1 MNLLPQVLVFLIAA
15 CLAVPLSRKSGFG
28 SVLGYLIAGVVIG
41 PRCLQLIT
49 SVDAILSFSQIGVV
63 LLLFI
68 IGLELQPSRLWALR
82 RTVFGMGLVQV
93 LVSTALLML
102 AAKAFG
108 LGLIPALVTGFGLS
122 LSSTAFVLQMLAEKK
137 QLMEHHGRA
146 AFGILLFQDIAAI
159 PVLALLKVFNAGAA
173 PHQTHM
179 LISILIVV
187 AVVVVLVV
195 TGGRYLLRPLF
206 KFIMQFGSQ
215 EIFTATALLIVIAAG
230 LIANAI
236 GLSMGLGAFIAGVL
250 LADSSFR
257 HELEADLEPFKGL
270 LLGLFFVAVGMS
282 VNLGL
287 LAKIP
292 LMVIAVVAGM
302 LALKGIVLYVMAKLY
317 RLPDA
322 APRNLAV
329 DLAMGG
335 EFAFVI
341 FNSAAEYQIFS
352 RPVVDL
358 LNLAV
363 TLSMA
368 ATPFLVLFN
377 EKVIQR
383 FQKEHAPPAF
393 DNIDEPGNPV
403 VIAGFGRFGQVVG
416 RVLRLKKIPFT
427 AMDANIEDVD
437 VVRRFGN
444 KVYYGDASRL
454 DLLRAAHVEQAK
466 IFVLAIDDVAAS
478 VRTAEVV
485 RKNFPQLRIYA
496 RARNRHH
503 THLLTELG
511 VTNIVRETLYSSLKL
526 TEAVFEGLGQPA
538 HETRALLERFQRY
551 DEELLKRQFAVFR
564 DENKLIQTTKEAA
577 AELQRLF
584 EEDNR
589 SKTAAAPATETSA

>member
-1 MNLLPQVLVFLIAA
+1 MNFLPQMLVFLIAA

-41 PRCLQLIT
+41 PWCLRLIT
-49 SVDAILSFSQIGVV
+49 SVEAILNFSEIGVV

-82 RTVFGMGLVQV
+82 RTVFGMGAVQV
-93 LVSTALLML
+93 LVSTALLTL
-102 AAKAFG
+102 AARA
-108 LGLIPALVTGFGLS
+108 LGMELVPALVVGFGLS

-159 PVLALLKVFNAGAA
+159 PVLALLRIFHPDAA
-173 PHQTHM
+173 HHSTHLLTTVLTIIM
-179 LISILIVV
+179 VV
-187 AVVVVLVV
+187 AVSV
-195 TGGRYLLRPLF
+195 TGGRYVLRPLF
-206 KFIMQFGSQ
+206 RFVMRFGSP
-215 EIFTATALLIVIAAG
+215 EIFTASALLIVIGAG
-230 LIANAI
+230 MVANSI

-250 LADSSFR
+250 LADSSYR

-292 LMVIAVVAGM
+292 LIVTGLVIGL
-302 LALKGIVLYVMAKLY
+302 LALKGGVLYSMAKLY
-317 RLPDA
+317 KLPDA
-322 APRNLAV
+322 APRNLAIE
-329 DLAMGG
+329 LAMGG

-341 FNSAAEYQIFS
+341 FNSAAGYQIFTQS
-352 RPVVDL
+352 VVDL

-368 ATPFLVLFN
+368 ITPLLVLFN
-377 EKVIQR
+377 EKIIQR

-393 DNIDEPGNPV
+393 DSIDEPGNPV

-437 VVRRFGN
+437 VVRRYGN

-454 DLLRAAHVEQAK
+454 DLLRAARVEHAR

-478 VRTAEVV
+478 VRTAEIV
-485 RKNFPQLRIYA
+485 RKHFPHVQIYA

-503 THLLTELG
+503 SHLLTELG
-511 VTNIVRETLYSSLKL
+511 VKISVRETLFSSLKL
-526 TEAVFEGLGQPA
+526 TEQVLEALGQPA
-538 HETRALLERFQRY
+538 HETRALLDKFQRY
-551 DEELLKRQFAVFR
+551 DEDLLRRQHAVFR
-564 DENKLIQTTKEAA
+564 DESQLIQTTKEAA
-577 AELQRLF
+577 EELQRLF

-589 SKTAAAPATETSA
+589 SKAAAVPAAENSA

>member
-1 MNLLPQVLVFLIAA
+1 MSFLPQVLVFLIAA
-15 CLAVPLSRKSGFG
+15 CVAVPLSRKSGFG

-41 PRCLQLIT
+41 PWCLRLIT

-82 RTVFGMGLVQV
+82 RTVFGMGAVQV
-93 LVSTALLML
+93 LVSTALLTL
-102 AAKAFG
+102 AARA
-108 LGLIPALVTGFGLS
+108 LGLELVPALVAGFGLS

-137 QLMEHHGRA
+137 QLMDHHGRA

-159 PVLALLKVFNAGAA
+159 PVLALLRVLHGGASL
-173 PHQTHM
+173 HDTHF
-179 LISILIVV
+179 LTSVIIIVV
-187 AVVVVLVV
+187 AVGALV
-195 TGGRYLLRPLF
+195 TGGRYVLRPLF
-206 KFIMQFGSQ
+206 RFVMQFGSP
-215 EIFTATALLIVIAAG
+215 EIFTASALLIVIGAG
-230 LIANAI
+230 FIANSI

-250 LADSSFR
+250 LADSSYR

-287 LAKIP
+287 LVKIP
-292 LMVIAVVAGM
+292 LIVIGVVVGM
-302 LALKGIVLYVMAKLY
+302 LALKGIVLYAMAKLY
-317 RLPDA
+317 KLPDA
-322 APRNLAV
+322 TPRNLAF
-329 DLAMGG
+329 DLSMGG

-341 FNSAAEYQIFS
+341 FNSAAGYQMFS
-352 RPVVDL
+352 QSLVDI

-383 FQKEHAPPAF
+383 FQEENAPPPF
-393 DNIDEPGNPV
+393 DRIDEPGNPV

-416 RVLRLKKIPFT
+416 RVLRLKKITFT
-427 AMDANIEDVD
+427 ALDANLEDVD
-437 VVRRFGN
+437 DLRRYGN

-466 IFVLAIDDVAAS
+466 IFVLAIDNVEAS
-478 VRTAEVV
+478 VRTAEMV
-485 RKNFPQLRIYA
+485 RKHFPQVQIYA

-503 THLLTELG
+503 SHLLTDLG
-511 VTNIVRETLYSSLKL
+511 VRAIVRETLYSSLHL
-526 TEAVFEGLGQPA
+526 TEQVLEGLGQPA
-538 HETRALLERFQRY
+538 HETRELLEKFQRY
-551 DEELLKRQFAVFR
+551 DEELLQRQHAVFR
-564 DENKLIQTTKEAA
+564 DETRLIQTTKEAA
-577 AELQRLF
+577 EELRHLF
-584 EEDNR
+584 EED
-589 SKTAAAPATETSA
+589 SQSDEPVVAPAKGSSA

>member
-1 MNLLPQVLVFLIAA
+1 MNFLPQVLVFLIAA

-41 PRCLQLIT
+41 PWCLQLIT
-49 SVDAILSFSQIGVV
+49 SVDTILSFSQIGVV

-82 RTVFGMGLVQV
+82 RTVFGMGAVQV
-93 LVSTALLML
+93 LVSTMLLTL
-102 AAKAFG
+102 AARA
-108 LGLIPALVTGFGLS
+108 LGLELVPALIAGFGLS

-137 QLMEHHGRA
+137 QLTEYHGRA

-159 PVLALLKVFNAGAA
+159 PVLALLRVFHASATQH
-173 PHQTHM
+173 PTH
-179 LISILIVV
+179 LLTSIIIIVM
-187 AVVVVLVV
+187 VVVVSV
-195 TGGRYLLRPLF
+195 TGGRYVLRPLF
-206 KFIMQFGSQ
+206 RFVMQFGSP
-215 EIFTATALLIVIAAG
+215 EIFTASALLIVIGAG
-230 LIANAI
+230 LIANSI

-250 LADSSFR
+250 LADSSYR

-287 LAKIP
+287 LTQIP
-292 LMVIAVVAGM
+292 LVVISVVAGM
-302 LALKGIVLYVMAKLY
+302 LALKGIVLYAMAKLY
-317 RLPDA
+317 KLPDA
-322 APRNLAV
+322 APRNLAI

-341 FNSAAEYQIFS
+341 FNSAAGYQIFS
-352 RPVVDL
+352 QSMVDL

-437 VVRRFGN
+437 VVRRYGN

-454 DLLRAAHVEQAK
+454 DLLRAARVEHAK

-478 VRTAEVV
+478 VRTAEIV
-485 RKNFPQLRIYA
+485 RKHFPQVQIYA

-503 THLLTELG
+503 SHLLTELG
-511 VTNIVRETLYSSLKL
+511 VKVSVRETLYSSLKL
-526 TEAVFEGLGQPA
+526 TEQVLEALGQPA
-538 HETRALLERFQRY
+538 HETRALLDKFQHY
-551 DEELLKRQFAVFR
+551 DEDLLQRQHAVFR
-564 DENKLIQTTKEAA
+564 DESKLIQTTKEAA
-577 AELQRLF
+577 EELQRLF

-589 SKTAAAPATETSA
+589 SKAAATPVAENST

>member
-1 MNLLPQVLVFLIAA
+1 MNFLPQVLVFLIAA
-15 CLAVPLSRKSGFG
+15 CVAVPLSRKSGFG
-28 SVLGYLIAGVVIG
+28 SVLGYLIAGVVVG
-41 PRCLQLIT
+41 PWCLRLIT
-49 SVDAILSFSQIGVV
+49 SVDAILSFSEIGVV

-82 RTVFGMGLVQV
+82 RTVFGMGAVQV
-93 LVSTALLML
+93 LVSTVLLTL
-102 AAKAFG
+102 AAR
-108 LGLIPALVTGFGLS
+108 LLSLDWVPALVAGFALS

-137 QLMEHHGRA
+137 QLMDHHGRA

-159 PVLALLKVFNAGAA
+159 PVLALLRVFHGGTSLHN
-173 PHQTHM
+173 THFVYSV
-179 LISILIVV
+179 IVIVV
-187 AVVVVLVV
+187 VIGLLV
-195 TGGRYLLRPLF
+195 TGGRYVLRPLF
-206 KFIMQFGSQ
+206 RFVIQFGSP
-215 EIFTATALLIVIAAG
+215 EIFTATALLIVIGAG
-230 LIANAI
+230 LIANSI
-236 GLSMGLGAFIAGVL
+236 GLSMGLGAFIAGML
-250 LADSSFR
+250 LADSSYR

-270 LLGLFFVAVGMS
+270 LLGLFFLAVGMS

-287 LAKIP
+287 LVKIP
-292 LMVIAVVAGM
+292 FIVIGVVVGM
-302 LALKGIVLYVMAKLY
+302 LALKSMVLFGMAKLY
-317 RLPDA
+317 RLPGA

-329 DLAMGG
+329 DLSMGG

-341 FNSAAEYQIFS
+341 FNTAAGYQMFDQS
-352 RPVVDL
+352 VVDI

-368 ATPFLVLFN
+368 VTPFLVLFN

-383 FQKEHAPPAF
+383 FQEENAPPPF

-403 VIAGFGRFGQVVG
+403 VIAGFGRFGQIVG
-416 RVLRLKKIPFT
+416 RVLRLKNITFT
-427 AMDANIEDVD
+427 ALDANLEDVD

-466 IFVLAIDDVAAS
+466 VFVLAIDDVAAS

-485 RKNFPQLRIYA
+485 RKNFPQVRIYA

-538 HETRALLERFQRY
+538 HETRALLERFQQY
-551 DEELLKRQFAVFR
+551 DEALLKRQFAVFR
-564 DENKLIQTTKEAA
+564 DESKLIQTTKEAA

-584 EEDNR
+584 EEDNQ
-589 SKTAAAPATETSA
+589 SKPVATPASVRGA

>member
-1 MNLLPQVLVFLIAA
+1 MNFLPQVLVFLIAA

-41 PRCLQLIT
+41 PWCLQLIT

-82 RTVFGMGLVQV
+82 RTVFGMGMVQV
-93 LVSTALLML
+93 LVSTALLTL
-102 AAKAFG
+102 AARA
-108 LGLIPALVTGFGLS
+108 LGLELVPALVAGFGLS

-137 QLMEHHGRA
+137 QLTEHHGRA

-159 PVLALLKVFNAGAA
+159 PVLALLRVFHADASLH
-173 PHQTHM
+173 PMHLLT
-179 LISILIVV
+179 SILIIV
-187 AVVVVLVV
+187 AVVIVSVS
-195 TGGRYLLRPLF
+195 GGRYVLRPLF
-206 KFIMQFGSQ
+206 RFVMQFGSP
-215 EIFTATALLIVIAAG
+215 EIFTASALLIVIGAG
-230 LIANAI
+230 LIANSI

-250 LADSSFR
+250 LADSSYR

-287 LAKIP
+287 LTQIP
-292 LMVIAVVAGM
+292 LVVIGVVAGM
-302 LALKGIVLYVMAKLY
+302 LALKGVVLYAMAKLY
-317 RLPDA
+317 KLPDA
-322 APRNLAV
+322 APRNLAI

-341 FNSAAEYQIFS
+341 FNSAADYQMFS
-352 RPVVDL
+352 QSMVDL

-437 VVRRFGN
+437 VVRRYGS

-454 DLLRAAHVEQAK
+454 DLLRAAHVEHAK
-466 IFVLAIDDVAAS
+466 IFVLAIDDVEAS
-478 VRTAEVV
+478 VRTAEMM
-485 RKNFPQLRIYA
+485 RKHFPQVQIYA
-496 RARNRHH
+496 RARNRYHS
-503 THLLTELG
+503 HLLTDLG
-511 VTNIVRETLYSSLKL
+511 VKASVRETFFSSLKL
-526 TEAVFEGLGQPA
+526 TEEVLEALGQPA
-538 HETRALLERFQRY
+538 HETRALLDKFQRY
-551 DEELLKRQFAVFR
+551 DEDLLQRQHAVFR
-564 DENKLIQTTKEAA
+564 DESKLIQTTKEAA
-577 AELQRLF
+577 EELQRLF

-589 SKTAAAPATETSA
+589 SKAAAAPATENSA

>member
-1 MNLLPQVLVFLIAA
+1 MNFLPQMLVFLIAA

-41 PRCLQLIT
+41 PWCLRLIT
-49 SVDAILSFSQIGVV
+49 SVEAILNFSEIGVV

-82 RTVFGMGLVQV
+82 RTVFGMGAVQV
-93 LVSTALLML
+93 LVSTALLTL
-102 AAKAFG
+102 AARA
-108 LGLIPALVTGFGLS
+108 LGLELVPALVVGFGLS

-159 PVLALLKVFNAGAA
+159 PVLALLRIFHPDAA
-173 PHQTHM
+173 HHSTHLLTTVLTIIM
-179 LISILIVV
+179 VV
-187 AVVVVLVV
+187 AVSV
-195 TGGRYLLRPLF
+195 TGGRYVLRPLF
-206 KFIMQFGSQ
+206 RFVMRFGSP
-215 EIFTATALLIVIAAG
+215 EIFTASALLIVIGAG
-230 LIANAI
+230 MVANSI

-250 LADSSFR
+250 LADSSYR

-292 LMVIAVVAGM
+292 LIVIGLVIGL
-302 LALKGIVLYVMAKLY
+302 LALKGGVLYSMAKLY
-317 RLPDA
+317 KLPDA
-322 APRNLAV
+322 APRNLAIE
-329 DLAMGG
+329 LAMGG

-341 FNSAAEYQIFS
+341 FNSAAGYQIFTQS
-352 RPVVDL
+352 VVDL

-368 ATPFLVLFN
+368 ITPLLVLFN
-377 EKVIQR
+377 EKIIQR

-393 DNIDEPGNPV
+393 DSIDETGNPV

-437 VVRRFGN
+437 VVRRYGN

-454 DLLRAAHVEQAK
+454 DLLRAARVEHAR

-478 VRTAEVV
+478 VRTAEIV
-485 RKNFPQLRIYA
+485 RKHFPHVQIYA

-503 THLLTELG
+503 SHLLTELG
-511 VTNIVRETLYSSLKL
+511 VKISVRETLFSSLKL
-526 TEAVFEGLGQPA
+526 TEQVLEALGQPA
-538 HETRALLERFQRY
+538 HETRALLDKFQRY
-551 DEELLKRQFAVFR
+551 DEDLLRRQHAVFR
-564 DENKLIQTTKEAA
+564 DESQLIQTTKEAA
-577 AELQRLF
+577 EELQRLF

-589 SKTAAAPATETSA
+589 SKAAAVPAAENSA